1 MRQGGNLVQIIEQRC
16 RIESKAGQTVTMSPA
31 PLVTAGPDED
41 RGEGESGVGG
51 VHGQGH
57 HLIIIIIIIIIIT
70 IIITWSPTRVK
81 GRMSVKATLLAGM
94 TSSVVDAAS
103 PVLPEAAGIP
113 ALSRG
118 MNDISTE
125 IMRHEVKKTDDG
137 MVEIIVHDCGCS
149 VIISR

>member
-16 RIESKAGQTVTMSPA
+16 RIESKAGQTVTMSPF
-31 PLVTAGPDED
+31 PLVTTGPDED
-41 RGEGESGVGG
+41 GGEREGGVGG

-57 HLIIIIIIIIIIT
+57 HLIIIIIIIIIT

-81 GRMSVKATLLAGM
+81 GRMSVKATLLAGI
-94 TSSVVDAAS
+94 TSSVVEVAS
-103 PVLPEAAGIP
+103 PVLPEADGIP
-113 ALSRG
+113 AWSRG

-125 IMRHEVKKTDDG
+125 IMRHEVIKTDD
-137 MVEIIVHDCGCS
+137 EIRVHECGCS